1 MISDKESLIKVPV
14 EFTNTVLRVASVLNV
29 RDMCVVGGAVR
40 DCVLGAVSGHTTRPK
55 DLDVILPEP
64 LSQPH
69 KNPNVLGIK
78 KNSLGGTKVYVKNF
92 GTVDVFQQYTNEP
105 ESIIANYFDF
115 NCNSLYYRMH
125 DNTIQPSAFFLEFLE
140 SRTIRE
146 QNMAYTNGGI
156 NGMYGLPQTVMRALK
171 FQILFSEKYNLEI
184 DLSDDLL
191 YQIYNMKTSDEREM
205 KKYMASHVMDK
216 KLQTKILASYQK
228 IRG

>member
-1 MISDKESLIKVPV
+1 MTDKESFINVPV
-14 EFTNTVLRVASVLNV
+14 EFTNTVLRVASALNV
-29 RDMCVVGGAVR
+29 RDICVVGGAVR
-40 DCVLGAVSGHTTRPK
+40 DCVLGAMSGNKTTPK

-64 LSQPH
+64 LKRVD
-69 KNPNVLGIK
+69 KNPNILGMR
-78 KNSLGGTKVYVKNF
+78 KNSLGGVKVFVKNF
-92 GTVDVFQQYTNEP
+92 GTVDVFQHYTNEP
-105 ESIIANYFDF
+105 EGIIANYFDF

-125 DNTIQPSAFFLEFLE
+125 DNKIIESIFFDEFLE

-205 KKYMASHVMDK
+205 KKYMASHMMDK
-216 KLQTKILASYQK
+216 KLQNKILESYQK
-228 IRG
+228 VRG

>member
-40 DCVLGAVSGHTTRPK
+40 DCVLGKMSGKNTKPK
-55 DLDVILPEP
+55 DLDIILPAP
-64 LSQPH
+64 IVQPQ
-69 KNPNVLGIK
+69 KNPNIIGMR
-78 KNSLGGTKVYVKNF
+78 KNSLGGVKLYVKNF
-92 GTVDVFQQYTNEP
+92 GTVDVFQQYTENP
-105 ESIIANYFDF
+105 ASIIANYFDF

-216 KLQTKILASYQK
+216 KLQTQILASYQK